1 MLYITQS
8 EKGTKHMLLRPRFM
22 ATQYLMLLQYNYIV
36 MEVLH
41 KRKSL
46 RKLRFSP
53 FGRIH

>member
-1 MLYITQS
+1 MLYVTQS
-8 EKGTKHMLLRPRFM
+8 EKGTMHVLLRPQFM
-22 ATQYLMLLQYNYIV
+22 AIQYLMLLQYNYT

-41 KRKSL
+41 RRKSL